1 MFLTFYHINYY
12 KYEKQT
18 STCCCLSFCL
28 SNIIQK
34 TRFLSHLGMTTCLDW
49 SGLIMIKYHPDWK
62 WLTYSYFLINL
73 IKNLPWLTAPVVW
86 LIMQCQCFTFIFHSE
101 KKVSLVKS
109 CLVIDFCWSD
119 VWVFCFCVWLI
130 TEFIFFHFIKSFFI
144 LLFYPQSDFFPLWLM
159 NSKLS
164 EASELFSCVGWKFY

>member
-101 KKVSLVKS
+101 KKSIFGENLPGHWFLLVWCLSFLFLCLTHHWIHFFSLHK
-109 CLVIDFCWSD
+109 
-119 VWVFCFCVWLI
+119 
-130 TEFIFFHFIKSFFI
+130 EFFYSAVLSTVRFFSTMTDEF
-144 LLFYPQSDFFPLWLM
+144 
-159 NSKLS
+159 
-164 EASELFSCVGWKFY
+164 